1 MISKFRVWDS
11 YKREM
16 IHWSEL
22 ERKGFEPLCSAL
34 KGKALFLTSLPFTGI
49 QDDKGK
55 DIYLGD
61 IVRLND
67 SYVAEVVFLGC
78 AFSVVTKSVYS
89 NREKDVSIISAFES
103 IKVIGNVQQNPELLE
118 RNNE

>member
-1 MISKFRVWDS
+1 MVSKFRVWDS

-22 ERKGFEPLCSAL
+22 EKKGFVPLCAAL
-34 KGKALFLTSLPFTGI
+34 KGKALFLTALPFTGI
-49 QDDKGK
+49 QDEKGK

-67 SYVAEVVFLGC
+67 CHIAEVVFLSG

-89 NREKDVSIISAFES
+89 NRCKDVSLISSFES
-103 IKVIGNVQQNPELLE
+103 IKIVGNIQQSPEMLE
-118 RNNE
+118 KK